1 MILFINICNSSGSLF
16 SSIPLRVIKIKKS
29 DKEILE
35 KFDCKIYLKTI
46 CIEMQLYNYN
56 PIRMKCQTPANHLK
70 RTGNDGTTRRERE
83 RS

>member
-1 MILFINICNSSGSLF
+1 M
-16 SSIPLRVIKIKKS
+16 RYVIAIS

-56 PIRMKCQTPANHLK
+56 PIKMKCQTPPNHLK
-70 RTGNDGTTRRERE
+70 RTGNGRTQELLVFCERLTRGSRVLQLIMNDKEV
-83 RS
+83 